1 MVWGCISGAGY
12 GELHLVDGIMNKE
25 QYVKI
30 MEESLLGTFKTLG
43 LKKSDTIFQQDNDP
57 KHTSKLS
64 SEWFA
69 HRHIKVLPWLSNS
82 PDMNPMEHVWA
93 YLQTHVQQ
101 RHALPTS
108 KASLWNAICEEW
120 AKMDDGFLAQLYAGM
135 PARVAALG
143 AAKGW
148 YTSY

>member
-1 MVWGCISGAGY
+1 MVWGCILGAGY
-12 GELHLVDGIMNKE
+12 GELHLMDGIMDKE

-43 LKKSDTIFQQDNDP
+43 LKKSNTIFQQDNNP
-57 KHTSKLS
+57 KHTSKLTS
-64 SEWFA
+64 KWFT
-69 HRHIKVLPWLSNS
+69 HHHIKVLPWPSNS

-93 YLQTHVQQ
+93 YLQTCVQQ

-120 AKMDDGFLAQLYAGM
+120 AKMDDRFLAQLYAGM
-135 PARVAALG
+135 PACIAALG

>member
-1 MVWGCISGAGY
+1 
-12 GELHLVDGIMNKE
+12 
-25 QYVKI
+25 
-30 MEESLLGTFKTLG
+30 
-43 LKKSDTIFQQDNDP
+43 
-57 KHTSKLS
+57 
-64 SEWFA
+64 
-69 HRHIKVLPWLSNS
+69 
-82 PDMNPMEHVWA
+82 MNPMEHVWA
-93 YLQTHVQQ
+93 YLQTRVQQ

-135 PARVAALG
+135 PARIAALG